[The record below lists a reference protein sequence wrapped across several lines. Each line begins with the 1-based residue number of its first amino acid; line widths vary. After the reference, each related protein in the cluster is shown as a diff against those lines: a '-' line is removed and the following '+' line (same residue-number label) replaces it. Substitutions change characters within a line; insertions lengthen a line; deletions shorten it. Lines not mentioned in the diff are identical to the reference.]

1 MTIFD
6 EQVSRKPDLYP
17 WTQQLIEAIEDS
29 FWTPKKFT
37 FKSDFSQFKK
47 KMPENEK
54 QMIVRALT
62 AIGQVEVDVKKF
74 WAKIGDILPHP
85 SIYDLGYTFA
95 HVESIHNRAYEKLL
109 DVLNLG
115 KAFEENLNV
124 PVVGDRIKYLRKH
137 LKKIYK
143 NDRKQFVY
151 ALILFTLFVENV
163 SLFSQF
169 YIILWY
175 HRNRKNILKDT
186 ANQVQYTR
194 NEEQLH
200 ALAGMRIIN
209 TIREELPELF
219 DDELEKRVQNEAYEA
234 FLAESKIVD
243 WIVGEFNEEGL
254 NATVL
259 KNFIAER
266 INDSLIGIGFRPAI
280 IVDASLLDQT
290 QWFREE
296 LLGYNM
302 TDFFFKE
309 DVNYTSK
316 GKSFSEDDLEF

>member
-17 WTQQLIEAIEDS
+17 WTQDLIEGIEDQ

-37 FKSDFSQFKK
+37 FRSDFSQFKK
-47 KMPENEK
+47 QMPEVDK
-54 QMIVRALT
+54 QMIVKALT

-74 WAKIGDILPHP
+74 WAKIGDVLPHP

-109 DVLNLG
+109 NVLNLG
-115 KAFEENLNV
+115 KAFEENLEV
-124 PVVGDRIKYLRKH
+124 PVFGDRVKYLRKH
-137 LKKIYK
+137 LGRVYE
-143 NDRKQFVY
+143 NDRKQFIY

-175 HRNRKNILKDT
+175 NRNKALLKDT

-194 NEEQLH
+194 NEEQIH
-200 ALAGMRIIN
+200 ALAGMKIIN

-219 DDELEKRVQNEAYEA
+219 DKELESRIHDEAIAAYN
-234 FLAESKIVD
+234 AESKIIE
-243 WIVGEFNEEGL
+243 WILGDFNEEGL
-254 NATVL
+254 NPEVL

-266 INDSLIGIGFRPAI
+266 INESMIGIGFKPPLL
-280 IVDASLLDQT
+280 VSTGPVLDQA

-302 TDFFFKE
+302 TDFFSKE
-309 DVNYTSK
+309 DVNYSSK
-316 GKSFSEDDLEF
+316 GKAFSEEELEF

>member
-6 EQVSRKPDLYP
+6 EQVSRKPDNYP
-17 WTQQLIEAIEDS
+17 WTQQLIEAIEDT

-47 KMPENEK
+47 MPEKEK

-74 WAKIGDILPHP
+74 WAKIGDVLPHP

-109 DVLNLG
+109 EVLNLG

-124 PVVGDRIKYLRKH
+124 PVFGDRVKYLRKH
-137 LKKIYK
+137 ITKVYK
-143 NDRKQFVY
+143 NDRKQFIY

-209 TIREELPELF
+209 TIRSELPELF
-219 DDELEKRVQNEAYEA
+219 DEDLESKVAHEAWEA
-234 FLAESKIVD
+234 FKAESAIVD
-243 WIVGEFNEEGL
+243 WILGDFSEEGL
-254 NATVL
+254 NAEVL
-259 KNFIAER
+259 KNFIGDR
-266 INDSLIGIGFRPAI
+266 INESLVGIGFQPLI
-280 IVDASLLDQT
+280 KTNDNLSNDA

-316 GKSFSEDDLEF
+316 GKGFSEDDLEF